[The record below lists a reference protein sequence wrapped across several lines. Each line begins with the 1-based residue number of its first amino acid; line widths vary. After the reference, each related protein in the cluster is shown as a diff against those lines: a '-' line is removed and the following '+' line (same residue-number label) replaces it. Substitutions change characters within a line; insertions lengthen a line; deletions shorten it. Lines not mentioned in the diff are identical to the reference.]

1 MVKQFIEL
9 LIAVGAIL
17 GLVVGLIQ
25 LYRWYWMGLKNKLK
39 NFLEKKRAI
48 RIKYLKEELQ
58 RLEESEYTIK
68 ESIKSAFF
76 FCLGVSLLI
85 VGMIAG
91 FTGSCELGLPLF
103 IANSSKVIAQYGFGN
118 PNTLMI
124 IVGSMLAGV
133 GMSFMFISVLILGV
147 LGNRSRRI
155 QKLRQ
160 KISGNSSTA

>member
-9 LIAVGAIL
+9 LIAVGATL

-25 LYRWYWMGLKNKLK
+25 LYRWYWVGLKNKLK
-39 NFLEKKRAI
+39 NFLEKKRTI
-48 RIKYLKEELQ
+48 RIKYFKEELQ
-58 RLEESEYTIK
+58 RIEESEYTIK

-85 VGMIAG
+85 VGMITG

-103 IANSSKVIAQYGFGN
+103 MANLPIAQYGFGN
-118 PNTLMI
+118 PNILMI
-124 IVGSMLAGV
+124 TVGSMLAGV
-133 GMSFMFISVLILGV
+133 GMGFMFISVFILGV